1 MNYTEVVK
9 KVNIRKHKQ
18 INSVL
23 LLLFFSVITASAQMN
38 TSSSGPYHILGK
50 SMVELKKESPS
61 AQIPVL
67 PTLLITNNA
76 MAQAGPLDSKST
88 YLNYQ
93 APKAYSFEHLAFFCR
108 LEVKMEKASKMPV
121 RFRLGTV
128 DYVDRMEGKY

>member
-9 KVNIRKHKQ
+9 KVSIRKHKQ

-23 LLLFFSVITASAQMN
+23 LLLLFSVITASAQMS
-38 TSSSGPYHILGK
+38 TTSSGPYHILGK
-50 SMVELKKESPS
+50 SMVALKKESPTPKLP
-61 AQIPVL
+61 IL
-67 PTLLITNNA
+67 PTLLTAKNNL
-76 MAQAGPLDSKST
+76 AQAGPLDSKAT